1 MPAKFITKKGVITM
15 HPKQLSVFIEN
26 KKGHIAA
33 LAEAI
38 KNKGI
43 DVRAISVFDTN
54 EFGILRLVV
63 DDPERALTAVRE
75 VGYAAKISEVLA
87 AEIAD
92 KPGALYEIFSLCDEA
107 DITIEYIY
115 SFIMKSNVKPLIIM
129 KVDRMDEAAEIFT
142 AHGIRI
148 VDAEEIYGK

>member
-1 MPAKFITKKGVITM
+1 M
-15 HPKQLSVFIEN
+15 HAKQLSVFIEN
-26 KKGHIAA
+26 KKGHIAT
-33 LAEAI
+33 LAKAI
-38 KNKGI
+38 KNKDI

-75 VGYAAKISEVLA
+75 AGYAAKISEVLA

-92 KPGALYEIFSLCDEA
+92 KPGALYEIFSLCDEG
-107 DITIEYIY
+107 DINIEYIY

-129 KVDRMDEAAEIFT
+129 KVDRIDEAVKIFEEN
-142 AHGIRI
+142 GIRI
-148 VDAEEIYGK
+148 VEADEIYGK